1 MKTIIIDD
9 NLNAQEFLEELLKFH
24 LPGLTLLGKAC
35 NVHEGKQLIASTAPD
50 LVFLDVEMP
59 QGTGFD
65 LLQQIKEINFQVI
78 FTTAYEK
85 YALQA
90 IRFSALDYL
99 LKPIDATELSI
110 ALDKARENTQKE
122 LSQLK
127 INTLLQN
134 LRQQINTD
142 QKLVL
147 KDKYGMQITTVK
159 DIIRLEADNNYTRFF
174 IQNQSPILVSKSLKD
189 YENILPKH
197 YFFRCHKS
205 HLVNLDYLLRYDK
218 RDEEVLVLSD
228 KSRVPVSRRKID
240 LLVDKIKSRGMV

>member
-1 MKTIIIDD
+1 MKTVIIDD
-9 NLNAQEFLEELLKFH
+9 NLNAQEFLEELLKLHFPD
-24 LPGLTLLGKAC
+24 LILLGKAC
-35 NVHEGKQLIASTAPD
+35 DIHEGKKLIASTNPD

-78 FTTAYEK
+78 FTTAHEK

-99 LKPIDATELSI
+99 LKPIDATELSNAI
-110 ALDKARENTQKE
+110 DKARENTQKE

-134 LRQQINTD
+134 LGQQINTD
-142 QKLVL
+142 QKIVL
-147 KDKYGMQITTVK
+147 KDKYGMQITAVK
-159 DIIRLEADNNYTRFF
+159 DIVRLEADNNYTRFF
-174 IQNQSPILVSKSLKD
+174 IKNQSPILVSKSLKD
-189 YENILPKH
+189 YESILPKH
-197 YFFRCHKS
+197 CFFRCHKS

-218 RDEEVLVLSD
+218 RDEEILVLSD
-228 KSRVPVSRRKID
+228 KSSVPVSRRKVD
-240 LLVDKIKSRGMV
+240 LLIDKIKNQGMA